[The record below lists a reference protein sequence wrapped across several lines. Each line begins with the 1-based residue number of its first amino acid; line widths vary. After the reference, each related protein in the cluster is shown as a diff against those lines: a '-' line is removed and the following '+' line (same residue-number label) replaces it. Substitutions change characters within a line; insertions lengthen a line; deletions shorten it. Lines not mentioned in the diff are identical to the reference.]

1 MAKTKGF
8 ILRIKNNNVL
18 FESTSGGGFTALAEY
33 VLHNGGV
40 VYGTGYDEMMNVICK
55 RATTTAQL
63 QEMRGS
69 KFVQS
74 TLGNTFERI
83 KKELKENSQGV
94 PFTIIGSKTFLG
106 YDESL
111 NERIE
116 KKLSQINDKVN
127 ERLDDNFA
135 KTNKTFTNILE
146 RLSRIDEAQKKI
158 DTLSTD
164 IVSLQSILTDK
175 KSRGIFGEIN
185 LKHILVSIFGE
196 RNDNVY
202 RLQYT
207 FPNTTIADAVIFAP
221 EPLGTVAID
230 SKFPLE
236 HYQKMVDKNLSP
248 LERTAAEKEFKADV
262 KKHIDAIS
270 SKYIIPGIT
279 SDQAIMFLPAEALF
293 AEINAYHSDL
303 VEYAHRKRVWICS
316 PTTLIS
322 TFTVIEVLL
331 KNMERDKYTSIIH
344 DELNKLGVE
353 FSRYKDRW
361 DKLSRSIETVNKDIE
376 SIHVTTDKIT
386 KRFDSI
392 NRVEVDKL
400 KNDEHD
406 LLVHE

>member
-1 MAKTKGF
+1 MLDYIIIGLLIIVI
-8 ILRIKNNNVL
+8 ILVIIAISKNVNEGKITERL
-18 FESTSGGGFTALAEY
+18 
-33 VLHNGGV
+33 
-40 VYGTGYDEMMNVICK
+40 GTLE
-55 RATTTAQL
+55 TTT
-63 QEMRGS
+63 
-69 KFVQS
+69 V
-74 TLGNTFERI
+74 
-83 KKELKENSQGV
+83 KELSSFQ
-94 PFTIIGSKTFLG
+94 IDIMKTMNDNFNG
-106 YDESL
+106 L
-111 NERIE
+111 NDRIE
-116 KKLSQINDKVN
+116 KKLTQINDKVN

-135 KTNKTFTNILE
+135 KTNRTFTNILE
-146 RLSRIDEAQKKI
+146 RLSKIDEAQKKI

-196 RNDNVY
+196 KNDKVY

-236 HYQKMVDKNLSP
+236 HYQKMVDKNLP
-248 LERTAAEKEFKADV
+248 QVDRNIAEKEFKVDV
-262 KKHIDAIS
+262 KKHIDAIA
-270 SKYIIPGIT
+270 SKYIIPGVT

-293 AEINAYHSDL
+293 AEINAYHTDL
-303 VEYAHRKRVWICS
+303 IEYAHKRRVWICS

-322 TFTVIEVLL
+322 TFTILEVLL
-331 KNMERDKYTSIIH
+331 KNMERDKYASIIH

-353 FSRYKDRW
+353 FGRYKERW

-376 SIHVTTDKIT
+376 NIHVTTDKIS

-392 NRVEVDKL
+392 SKVELGDK
-400 KNDEHD
+400 KEI
-406 LLVHE
+406 E

>member
-1 MAKTKGF
+1 MLDYIIIGLLIIVI
-8 ILRIKNNNVL
+8 ILVIIAISKNVNEGKITERL
-18 FESTSGGGFTALAEY
+18 
-33 VLHNGGV
+33 
-40 VYGTGYDEMMNVICK
+40 GTLE
-55 RATTTAQL
+55 TTT
-63 QEMRGS
+63 
-69 KFVQS
+69 V
-74 TLGNTFERI
+74 
-83 KKELKENSQGV
+83 KELSGFQ
-94 PFTIIGSKTFLG
+94 IDIMKTMNDNFNG
-106 YDESL
+106 L
-111 NERIE
+111 NDRME
-116 KKLSQINDKVN
+116 KKLTQINDKVN

-135 KTNKTFTNILE
+135 KTNRTFTNILE
-146 RLSRIDEAQKKI
+146 RLSKIDEAQKKI

-196 RNDNVY
+196 KNDNVY

-236 HYQKMVDKNLSP
+236 HYQKMVDKNLP
-248 LERTAAEKEFKADV
+248 QVDRNIAEKEFKVDV
-262 KKHIDAIS
+262 KKHIDAIA
-270 SKYIIPGIT
+270 SKYIIPGVT

-293 AEINAYHSDL
+293 AEINAYHTDL
-303 VEYAHRKRVWICS
+303 IEYAHKRRVWICS

-322 TFTVIEVLL
+322 TFTIIEVLL
-331 KNMERDKYTSIIH
+331 KNMERDKYASIIH

-353 FSRYKDRW
+353 FGRYKERC

-376 SIHVTTDKIT
+376 NIHVTTDKIS

-392 NRVEVDKL
+392 SKVELEDK
-400 KNDEHD
+400 KEI
-406 LLVHE
+406 E